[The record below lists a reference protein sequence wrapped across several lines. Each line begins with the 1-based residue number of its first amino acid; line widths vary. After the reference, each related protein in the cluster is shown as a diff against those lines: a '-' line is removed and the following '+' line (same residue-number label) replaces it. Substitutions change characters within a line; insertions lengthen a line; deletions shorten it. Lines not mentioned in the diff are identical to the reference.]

1 MDTVRRFGQKLYWTA
16 RAAVWLACVISL
28 LLTAFTFAPLGW
40 TLGGASLLFLAKPKR
55 RTVAVFGL
63 LLAAALT
70 TRWISHPSASVPGRV
85 LPEAPGQ
92 YSARSNDTLG
102 LVSVRA
108 VLRAGTQGNVLVF
121 VEANTLPFSGLD
133 SQTLNRE
140 VHRTLETQAI
150 PEQPA
155 PESDRTTAYLYYAAL
170 AEALEPGKPPEEVEC
185 PKGVSAPETFW
196 GMYPA
201 EFSHTCRVSTV
212 PNGEYWGQ
220 STAPIPVTARLTV
233 KEGRIERVV
242 FNGPLSPYG
251 RNAAAT
257 MEERMLGADAVGVDI
272 VSGATQTGYAVR
284 SAANSACENAR
295 QQHQPNQRHAANY

>member
-1 MDTVRRFGQKLYWTA
+1 MLVGLTGLV
-16 RAAVWLACVISL
+16 
-28 LLTAFTFAPLGW
+28 LTAFTFVPVAW
-40 TLGGASLLFLAKPKR
+40 TLGLTSLLALAKPNR
-55 RTVAVFGL
+55 RSLAIFGL

-70 TRWISHPSASVPGRV
+70 TRWLSHPSTAVPERM

-92 YSARSNDTLG
+92 YSARSDDTLG

-133 SQTLNRE
+133 SQTLLRE
-140 VHRTLETQAI
+140 VHRTLEAQAI
-150 PEQPA
+150 PKQPA
-155 PESDRTTAYLYYAAL
+155 PESEPTTAYLYYTAL
-170 AEALEPGKPPEEVEC
+170 AKAMEPGKHAEEVEC
-185 PKGVSAPETFW
+185 PKGVSAPENFW

-201 EFSHTCRVSTV
+201 EFSHTCQVSTV

-220 STAPIPVTARLTV
+220 STAPIPVSARLTV
-233 KEGRIERVV
+233 KDGRIARVA

-251 RNAAAT
+251 RSAAAT
-257 MEERMLGADAVGVDI
+257 MEERMLGEDAVGVDI

-295 QQHQPNQRHAANY
+295 QQHKLNRQHAANY